1 MVACED
7 ALSIEAWLMQLESFD
22 GFEVTFALGRSPTG
36 AARSGVHKAALQPC
50 LYISSCISA

>member
-7 ALSIEAWLMQLESFD
+7 TLSIEAWLMQLESFD

-36 AARSGVHKAALQPC
+36 AA
-50 LYISSCISA
+50 SA